1 MGSSAATP
9 SRRLHDRPSMDE
21 ITPDQLAVV
30 VRSAGGGDEAAWRT
44 LVETFSPRVFAL
56 LRAQCRDEELAEEIT
71 QSTFCTIAS
80 KLAGYDEV
88 GRFEAWMMRIAMNRL
103 RDEMR
108 RRKRHARPA
117 SESTLIG
124 LAGGIE
130 APDPTDARGLPEGDL
145 KAAIERLPD
154 ADREILYLRHV
165 GGLSFKQLSEALE
178 TPIGTLLARHHRAL
192 KKVRS
197 LLEGMRSEPRD
208 DE

>member
-1 MGSSAATP
+1 M
-9 SRRLHDRPSMDE
+9 
-21 ITPDQLAVV
+21 
-30 VRSAGGGDEAAWRT
+30 
-44 LVETFSPRVFAL
+44 
-56 LRAQCRDEELAEEIT
+56 
-71 QSTFCTIAS
+71 
-80 KLAGYDEV
+80 
-88 GRFEAWMMRIAMNRL
+88 
-103 RDEMR
+103 
-108 RRKRHARPA
+108 
-117 SESTLIG
+117 IG

-178 TPIGTLLARHHRAL
+178 TPMGTLLARHHRAL